1 MRVPCHQ
8 KTSNVSHKDVMKLML
23 QLRKWK
29 NCNACRHYMTG
40 SWLWSCCIIN
50 KQWWVE
56 FGQTPRIQY
65 GDPFFS
71 VELLE
76 PIKHEQ

>member
-1 MRVPCHQ
+1 
-8 KTSNVSHKDVMKLML
+8 
-23 QLRKWK
+23 
-29 NCNACRHYMTG
+29 MTG

-76 PIKHEQ
+76 PIEHEQ